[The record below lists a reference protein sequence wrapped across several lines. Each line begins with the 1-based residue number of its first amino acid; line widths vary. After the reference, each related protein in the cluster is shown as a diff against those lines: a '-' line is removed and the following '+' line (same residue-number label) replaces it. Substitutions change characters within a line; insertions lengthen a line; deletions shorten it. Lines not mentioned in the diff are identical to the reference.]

1 MTRIG
6 FYLLNHA
13 QQDRLYIVCRLVEK
27 AYQQGNHIYIYTDSD
42 TQSHDLEHLLWSFR
56 SESFLP
62 HQCIEIS
69 QQNMDR
75 CPILISHQS
84 YPPRLM
90 DVLINL
96 TPIQPDFFSQF
107 KRVIEVIAPNDNDKV
122 SARERYR
129 FYQSRGYEIQTH
141 QL

>member
-1 MTRIG
+1 MTERP
-6 FYLLNHA
+6 YTPLLDQVHEPADLNSLSDAELHQLAEELRAETISVVSETGGHLGAGLGVIELTVALHA
-13 QQDRLYIVCRLVEK
+13 VFQAPKDK
-27 AYQQGNHIYIYTDSD
+27 
-42 TQSHDLEHLLWSFR
+42 
-56 SESFLP
+56 
-62 HQCIEIS
+62 
-69 QQNMDR
+69 
-75 CPILISHQS
+75 LIWDVSHQS